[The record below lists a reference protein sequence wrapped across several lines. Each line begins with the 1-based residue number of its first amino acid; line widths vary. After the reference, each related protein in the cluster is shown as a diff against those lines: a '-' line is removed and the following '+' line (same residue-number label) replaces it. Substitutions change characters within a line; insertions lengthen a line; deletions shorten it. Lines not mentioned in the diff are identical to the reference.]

1 MLRKRTIALIAIL
14 ALLLGS
20 LSLVGCSSDDAVAF
34 EVGDTVAAEWDD
46 GYLYLSEVTA
56 VDDTEITVTY
66 LDDDTSGTLDATQV
80 FMVEEK
86 EWEVD
91 DRVLAVWSIARFYS
105 GTVSAVEGSDY
116 MVTWDDGSEPSL
128 VTPDMII
135 AYVDAYADEPMEDDT
150 DDSTSSDEEGTD
162 SDVQDAD
169 LVGAW
174 TNSGANEFAELVLE
188 DGGTGT
194 ATDIDGTTVDATWS
208 LADGYL
214 EIIIVDTDGTE
225 ITTGATVT
233 MVSDSEFTWDAENGS
248 FVK

>member
-1 MLRKRTIALIAIL
+1 MLRNRTIALISIL

-20 LSLVGCSSDDAVAF
+20 LSLIGCSSDDAVAF
-34 EVGDTVAAEWDD
+34 EVGDPVAAEWDD
-46 GYLYLSEVTA
+46 GYLYLAEVTA
-56 VDDTEITVTY
+56 VDGTEITVTY
-66 LDDDTSGTLDATQV
+66 LDDDTSGTLEATQV

-116 MVTWDDGSEPSL
+116 MVTWDDSSEPSL

-135 AYVDAYADEPMEDDT
+135 AYVDAYADEPMEDDA
-150 DDSTSSDEEGTD
+150 DDSTSSDEE
-162 SDVQDAD
+162 SDVQAAD
-169 LVGAW
+169 LVGTW

-225 ITTGATVT
+225 ITTGATVV
-233 MVSDSEFTWDAENGS
+233 MASDSEFIWDAENGS

>member
-1 MLRKRTIALIAIL
+1 MLRNRIIVLIAIL

-20 LSLVGCSSDDAVAF
+20 LGLIGCSSDDAVAF

-46 GYLYLSEVTA
+46 GYLYLAEVTA

-66 LDDDTSGTLDATQV
+66 LDDDTSGTLETTQV

-91 DRVLAVWSIARFYS
+91 DRVLAVWNIARFYS
-105 GTVSAVEGSDY
+105 GTISAVEGSDY
-116 MVTWDDGSEPSL
+116 MVAWDDGSEPSL

-135 AYVDAYADEPMEDDT
+135 DYVDKYADEPMEDSG
-150 DDSTSSDEEGTD
+150 DDSTSSDEE

-169 LVGAW
+169 LVGSW

-225 ITTGATVT
+225 ITTGATMV
-233 MVSDSEFTWDAENGS
+233 MVSDTEFIWDAESGS